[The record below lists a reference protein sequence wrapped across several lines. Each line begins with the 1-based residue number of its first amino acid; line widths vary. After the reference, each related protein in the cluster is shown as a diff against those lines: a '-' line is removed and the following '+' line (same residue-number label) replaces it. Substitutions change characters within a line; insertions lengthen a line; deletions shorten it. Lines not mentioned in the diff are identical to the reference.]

1 LENLIPWLAGKPVNC
16 IVFCLGDLDY
26 RTAITI
32 MKNAGTHYNY
42 FFHAIG
48 SHSIVGSADKGLN
61 GMQIA
66 KQEVNL

>member
-1 LENLIPWLAGKPVNC
+1 
-16 IVFCLGDLDY
+16 LGDLSY
-26 RTAITI
+26 RAAISI
-32 MKNAGTHYNY
+32 MKYAGTHYSY